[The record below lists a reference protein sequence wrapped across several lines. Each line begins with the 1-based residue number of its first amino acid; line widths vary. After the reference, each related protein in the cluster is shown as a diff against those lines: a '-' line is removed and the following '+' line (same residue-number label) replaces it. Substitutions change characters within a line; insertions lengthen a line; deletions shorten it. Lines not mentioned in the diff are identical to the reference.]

1 MFIIHQWNKPTNKKS
16 YKSPIVHF
24 RIVIHQNHAYINII
38 KYNFLIQPHPTK
50 QTHKWIHK
58 ETIETTPPRKNP
70 GVITLNA
77 INKICNRMSY
87 NILKWIWLRP

>member
-1 MFIIHQWNKPTNKKS
+1 MFIIHQWNKQTNKKS

-58 ETIETTPPRKNP
+58 ETMEAPPPPKKKSRSNYSQR
-70 GVITLNA
+70 NQ
-77 INKICNRMSY
+77 
-87 NILKWIWLRP
+87 